1 MNADERIEKL
11 LNHFGQT
18 ISDLPKP
25 DNTVYA
31 YEVKD
36 IEKAYD
42 TSFKW
47 HNERVIRHG
56 ILLHSG
62 DYICHLAN
70 VIDRMEVALE
80 TALSCCYC
88 EYCAH
93 NTKEDDGVACDDC
106 VYDGE
111 SRFRIK
117 DEEFT
122 EYDEWLLTNR
132 SEDEHD
138 HPAEG

>member
-1 MNADERIEKL
+1 M
-11 LNHFGQT
+11 
-18 ISDLPKP
+18 
-25 DNTVYA
+25 
-31 YEVKD
+31 
-36 IEKAYD
+36 
-42 TSFKW
+42 
-47 HNERVIRHG
+47 
-56 ILLHSG
+56 HSG

-122 EYDEWLLTNR
+122 EYDEWLLADR

-138 HPAEG
+138 HPTKG

>member
-25 DNTVYA
+25 TSKRYA
-31 YEVKD
+31 YTAD
-36 IEKAYD
+36 
-42 TSFKW
+42 
-47 HNERVIRHG
+47 HNINAVFAGRDWEQHEP
-56 ILLHSG
+56 LLPNICDCS
-62 DYICHLAN
+62 DYICHLAD

-88 EYCAH
+88 EYCTH

-138 HPAEG
+138 HPSEG